1 MTETMHNK
9 IAQWWGGGKERL
21 GNQVEIKRKQKRQ
34 GGITRLQFNK
44 KDLGLCLN
52 SYHTLIITVLEQI

>member
-1 MTETMHNK
+1 MHNK

-34 GGITRLQFNK
+34 GTEMEDKLALL
-44 KDLGLCLN
+44 D
-52 SYHTLIITVLEQI
+52 